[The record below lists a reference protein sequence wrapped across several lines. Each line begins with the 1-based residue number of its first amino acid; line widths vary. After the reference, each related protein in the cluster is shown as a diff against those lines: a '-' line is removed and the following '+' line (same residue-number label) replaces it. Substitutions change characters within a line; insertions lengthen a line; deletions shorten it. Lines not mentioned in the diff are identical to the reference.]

1 MVSDTNSSTS
11 FIREPLVHFLLIG
24 AALFVL
30 YGLVNDDVLESDDRI
45 EITDGTVERL
55 TEGWKRTWQRPPTE
69 AELRG
74 LIDGYIREEVLVREA
89 FALGL
94 DADDI
99 IIRRRLAQKM
109 EFITEDL
116 GRLAEPQDSDLQRFF
131 DEHPEMFREPAR
143 LSFRLIYFN
152 TDNRADAATDAR
164 RLLESLRSGQVIDLD
179 SAGDRLMLD
188 ANYELA
194 TERNISRVF
203 GAKLAAALFATETN
217 GWQGPFESGYGL
229 HLAKI
234 SDRRA
239 ARLPEFTAVHEA
251 VMAAWLDAEQKR
263 MEQAVFERLKS
274 RYEIVYL
281 TSDGSSS

>member
-1 MVSDTNSSTS
+1 MSDANL
-11 FIREPLVHFLLIG
+11 FREPLVHFLLIG

-30 YGLVNDDVLESDDRI
+30 YGLVSDDVPDSDDRI
-45 EITDGTVERL
+45 EITDGTVARL
-55 TEGWKRTWQRPPTE
+55 TEGWLKTWQRPPTE

-74 LIDGYIREEVLVREA
+74 LIDGHIREEVLVREA

-94 DADDI
+94 DADDV

-116 GRLAEPQDSDLQRFF
+116 GRMVEPQDSDLQQFY

-152 TDNRADAATDAR
+152 TDSRADAATDAK
-164 RLLESLRSGQVIDLD
+164 RLLEALRAGQAVDPVT
-179 SAGDRLMLD
+179 AGDRLMLD
-188 ANYELA
+188 ANYERV
-194 TERNISRVF
+194 TERDVSRVLGTKF
-203 GAKLAAALFATETN
+203 AAALFATKAS

-229 HLAKI
+229 HLAEI

-239 ARLPEFTAVHEA
+239 ARLPEFAAVREA
-251 VMAAWLDAEQKR
+251 VTAAWLDAEQRR

-274 RYEIVYL
+274 RYEIVDL
-281 TSDGSSS
+281 TGKGSS

>member
-1 MVSDTNSSTS
+1 VSDTNI
-11 FIREPLVHFLLIG
+11 FREPLVHFLLIG

-30 YGLVNDDVLESDDRI
+30 YGLVSDDVPESDDRI
-45 EITDGTVERL
+45 EITDGTVARL
-55 TEGWKRTWQRPPTE
+55 TEGWVKTWQRPPTE

-74 LIDGYIREEVLVREA
+74 LIDGHIREEVLVREA

-94 DADDI
+94 DADDV

-116 GRLAEPQDSDLQRFF
+116 GRMAEPQDSDLQSFF

-143 LSFRLIYFN
+143 LSFLLIYFN
-152 TDNRADAATDAR
+152 TDSREDAATDAR
-164 RLLESLRSGQVIDLD
+164 RLLEALRSGQAVDPD

-194 TERNISRVF
+194 TERDISRVF
-203 GAKLAAALFATETN
+203 GTKLAAALFATDTS

-229 HLAKI
+229 HLAEI

-239 ARLPEFTAVHEA
+239 TRLPEFSAVRED
-251 VMAAWLDAEQKR
+251 VRAAWLDAEQKR

-274 RYEIVYL
+274 RYEIVDL
-281 TSDGSSS
+281 TDKGSS